1 MGSVLPDQIG
11 FLDAGLGTGIMKAG
25 NESNPGFREV
35 EIIGAME
42 YQALAGF
49 IHKQVVKPLVVSR
62 VRKEPGCAAHHPG
75 LSTLR

>member
-1 MGSVLPDQIG
+1 MPDQFG